1 MKPESL
7 ILIICFFFIINSY
20 YDGYYT
26 KQLLL
31 WKKYYV
37 MGMWG
42 FLGISIYL
50 FLKKNPYECKSVIH
64 HANNM
69 IQYMPIDN
77 NSKDLLTPVM
87 NITSNMFKNNN
98 NQITPQFKRMMNS
111 GYNNKRSVSESK
123 KKYVASNQNWRCN
136 NCSQQLTASYEVDH
150 RIRLD
155 QGGSNHVDN
164 LVALCRNCHGEKTT
178 VENL

>member
-1 MKPESL
+1 MKPEL
-7 ILIICFFFIINSY
+7 IVVCITLFFVANAY
-20 YDGYYT
+20 YDGYYV
-26 KQLLL
+26 KQLLS

-50 FLKKNPYECKSVIH
+50 FLKKNPYEGKSMIQ

-69 IQYMPIDN
+69 IQYMPIDD

-87 NITSNMFKNNN
+87 DITGKMFNRDNRF
-98 NQITPQFKRMMNS
+98 TPQFKRMMHS
-111 GYNNKRSVSESK
+111 GNTNKRCVSESK
-123 KKYVASNQNWRCN
+123 KKYVASNQNWRCGD
-136 NCSQQLTASYEVDH
+136 CSEQLTASYEVDH

-164 LVALCRNCHGEKTT
+164 LVALCRNCHGKKTT
-178 VENL
+178 IENL